1 MYPEF
6 IPIYAG
12 IAVIIVLLIVILCVV
27 IKRTSNSAPNQR
39 WMPPNQGGFQGG
51 YQGGFQGGY
60 QGDEGTIVFCKN
72 CTTKFSSLQKNCPKC
87 GMPR

>member
-12 IAVIIVLLIVILCVV
+12 IVVIIALLIVILCVV
-27 IKRTSNSAPNQR
+27 IKRTSKSTPNQR
-39 WMPPNQGGFQGG
+39 WMPQNQAGFQGG
-51 YQGGFQGGY
+51 YQAE
-60 QGDEGTIVFCKN
+60 EGTIVFCKN
-72 CTTKFSSLQKNCPKC
+72 CMTKFSSLQKNCPKC